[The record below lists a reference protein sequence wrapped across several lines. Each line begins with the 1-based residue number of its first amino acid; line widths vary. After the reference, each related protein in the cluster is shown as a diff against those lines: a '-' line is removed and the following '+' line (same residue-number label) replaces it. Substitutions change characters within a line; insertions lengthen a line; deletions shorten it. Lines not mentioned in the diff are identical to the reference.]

1 MQLDS
6 FRVAN
11 IDEVAP
17 ADRIRSITFLGH
29 RYTKGDARLRRIFD
43 LAEFNVGAIRSGGR
57 REGLADL
64 VREALERFFDVLAVS
79 LDLLMTDTAERKITT
94 ELVTELVGVI
104 NGLIVNLSR
113 P

>member
-1 MQLDS
+1 
-6 FRVAN
+6 
-11 IDEVAP
+11 
-17 ADRIRSITFLGH
+17 
-29 RYTKGDARLRRIFD
+29 
-43 LAEFNVGAIRSGGR
+43 
-57 REGLADL
+57 L

-79 LDLLMTDTAERKITT
+79 LDLLTTDTAERKITT